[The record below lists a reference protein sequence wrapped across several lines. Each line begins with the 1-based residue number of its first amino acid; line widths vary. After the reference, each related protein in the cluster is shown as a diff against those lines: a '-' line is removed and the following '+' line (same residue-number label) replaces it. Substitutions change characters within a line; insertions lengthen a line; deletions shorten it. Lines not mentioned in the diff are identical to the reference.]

1 MNRGRRHQQRG
12 KETEAT
18 VTSEL
23 IERGISV
30 LTPAFGNERY
40 DMVIDRE
47 GNLERVQVKTAYDHN
62 RKSQTVVVEFDTT
75 VYQSS
80 GMPQKTYYTADE
92 IDSYLIHC
100 PNRETTLYVRFQET
114 AKTQMNFSF
123 REKTAYNDHNQKA
136 VNFAVDYTLDARL

>member
-1 MNRGRRHQQRG
+1 MNEGRKHQQRG
-12 KETEAT
+12 KETESR

-23 IERGISV
+23 IERGIGV

-40 DMVIDRE
+40 DMVIDRS
-47 GNLERVQVKTAYDHN
+47 GNLERVQVKTAYDH
-62 RKSQTVVVEFDTT
+62 RQKDQTVVVEFDTT

-80 GMPQKTYYTADE
+80 GDPQRTYYTGDE
-92 IDSYLIHC
+92 LDSYLVYC
-100 PNRETTLYVRFQET
+100 PERETTLYVRFEET
-114 AKTQMNFSF
+114 PKTQMNFSF